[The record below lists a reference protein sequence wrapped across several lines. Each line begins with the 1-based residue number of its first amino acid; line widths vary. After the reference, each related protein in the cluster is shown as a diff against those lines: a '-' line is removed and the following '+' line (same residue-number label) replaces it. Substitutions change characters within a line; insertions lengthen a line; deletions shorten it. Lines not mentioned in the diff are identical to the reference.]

1 MQDVI
6 VSVSTSGFCDQT
18 RGWCAGH
25 PVILCTD
32 DSGVFH
38 TSLSKE
44 YAMAAHA
51 FGLSQRDLWQ
61 LSEQAIA
68 HAFLSADDKHELRQ
82 RWAEQRSKIRLAN
95 A

>member
-6 VSVSTSGFCDQT
+6 VSVSTSGFCGQT

-32 DSGVFH
+32 DRGVFH

-44 YAMAAHA
+44 YAIAAHA
-51 FGLSQRDLWQ
+51 FGLSQSDLWQ
-61 LSEQAIA
+61 LSEQAIE
-68 HAFLSADDKHELRQ
+68 HAFLSEHDKHELRQ
-82 RWAEQRSKIRLAN
+82 RWAKQPSGSG
-95 A
+95 